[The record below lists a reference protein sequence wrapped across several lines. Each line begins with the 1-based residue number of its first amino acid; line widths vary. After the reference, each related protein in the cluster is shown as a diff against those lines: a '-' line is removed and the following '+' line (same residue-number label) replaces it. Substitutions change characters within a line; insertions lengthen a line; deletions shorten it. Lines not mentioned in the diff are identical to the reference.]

1 MLCDVYCREEASA
14 NYIVATNLK
23 NKSYI
28 FPFFYFREIQLITVF
43 SLIRNPYMSW
53 GARFVSR
60 KECVGFSISD
70 SVSLLLK
77 FMFLFNKKYGLLDF
91 KT

>member
-43 SLIRNPYMSW
+43 SLIRNPYMS
-53 GARFVSR
+53 
-60 KECVGFSISD
+60 
-70 SVSLLLK
+70 
-77 FMFLFNKKYGLLDF
+77 
-91 KT
+91 